1 MNNKFQVG
9 ENITYNN
16 SFGGQSKG
24 IVRQVLFEANGQI
37 SYQIASEG
45 SSVVEV
51 PESRILT
58 LLNG

>member
-16 SFGGQSKG
+16 SFGSQSKG

>member
-24 IVRQVLFEANGQI
+24 IIRQILYEANGQV

-45 SSVVEV
+45 VSLVEV
-51 PESRILT
+51 PEDKILT